1 MHSLKGTID
10 AKTKSWFQRSE
21 VLTRIFA
28 WIGLFL
34 IVVLSVV
41 PAADRPATGFRPVFE
56 HFAAFA
62 LVGGTFA
69 FGYALSWGRLM
80 LLALFFCGGIELLQV
95 PLPTRH
101 ARVSDFAINSLAACF
116 AIGLVGVG
124 KKLFG
129 KTIWSQSQK

>member
-1 MHSLKGTID
+1 MHSLRNTKN
-10 AKTKSWFQRSE
+10 AKPKSWFQRRE
-21 VLTRIFA
+21 VLARILA
-28 WIGLFL
+28 WIGLMSL
-34 IVVLSVV
+34 VVLSVV
-41 PAADRPATGFRPVFE
+41 PAVDRPVTGFRPVFE

-101 ARVSDFAINSLAACF
+101 ARVSDLVINSLAACF
-116 AIGLVGVG
+116 AIGFVHVG

-129 KTIWSQSQK
+129 KTIYL